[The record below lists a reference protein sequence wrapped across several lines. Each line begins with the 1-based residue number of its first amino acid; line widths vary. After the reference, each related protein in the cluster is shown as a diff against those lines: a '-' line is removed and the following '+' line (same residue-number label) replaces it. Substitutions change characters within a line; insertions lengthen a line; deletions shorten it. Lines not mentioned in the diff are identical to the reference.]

1 MSRRCKMY
9 PSSRKD
15 WTIYWSAKPAI
26 FDCEWESSFRWVGNT
41 TFFFTSF
48 ISQDKTDLSKSNRY
62 WGPICICIFFV
73 MKLHQRVFN
82 IPSSSTKFSHA
93 WISFQFLLIIH
104 LFTDLTTPEKQL
116 LVLLYTQKYDQS
128 C

>member
-1 MSRRCKMY
+1 MY

-41 TFFFTSF
+41 TFFLLLLYHKIRP
-48 ISQDKTDLSKSNRY
+48 ISPNPTDTEVPY
-62 WGPICICIFFV
+62 VFVIFFV
-73 MKLHQRVFN
+73 KKLHQRVFN